1 MKKKAKAIVMFSG
14 GLDSLLAVKILQEQ
28 NIKVIAIHFISS
40 FFPKSARDSAKKL
53 KVKLIEVDLSDDKHI
68 KEFIEMTRKP
78 RFGYGSA
85 VNPCI
90 DCKIMMLKKAKQVM
104 EKEKA
109 DFIATGEVLNERPMS
124 QTREKLGLIELES
137 NLQSKLLRPL
147 SARLLDETEVE
158 KKGFVDRKKLLAMQ
172 GRRRIQQMELAKKYK
187 LKYPTPA
194 GGCLLCEKEIA
205 IKMRDLLR
213 YKQNIKKRDLELL
226 KIGRHFRVDKSK
238 IIVGRNEQ
246 ENKKII
252 ELANNDW
259 LFEPKDVPGP
269 TTLLEH
275 PTQQVIKIAAALTV
289 SFSDAKDKKNVEI
302 NYGRNLNKS
311 IKINPLNKKE
321 VEKYKVK

>member
-172 GRRRIQQMELAKKYK
+172 GRRRIQQMELAKKY
-187 LKYPTPA
+187 
-194 GGCLLCEKEIA
+194 
-205 IKMRDLLR
+205 
-213 YKQNIKKRDLELL
+213 IKKDFL
-226 KIGRHFRVDKSK
+226 
-238 IIVGRNEQ
+238 
-246 ENKKII
+246 
-252 ELANNDW
+252 
-259 LFEPKDVPGP
+259 
-269 TTLLEH
+269 
-275 PTQQVIKIAAALTV
+275 
-289 SFSDAKDKKNVEI
+289 
-302 NYGRNLNKS
+302 
-311 IKINPLNKKE
+311 
-321 VEKYKVK
+321 